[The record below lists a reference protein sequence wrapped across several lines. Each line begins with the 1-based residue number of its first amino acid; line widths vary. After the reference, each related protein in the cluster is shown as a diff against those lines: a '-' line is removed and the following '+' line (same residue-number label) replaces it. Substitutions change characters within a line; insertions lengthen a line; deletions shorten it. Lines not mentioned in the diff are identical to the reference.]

1 MVPLKSDN
9 LRTGAVELFL
19 KILSEIVT
27 WFLRG
32 TKNEYQSYWRL
43 SSNHKTSSVPCTGGR
58 SFCAFCTLSSSI
70 ALWCLSCGCALT
82 ADIGCWQK
90 EDKKQE
96 TSEPCGCSPH
106 ITVLYKAL
114 SVTAVS
120 LVFLSVHCLGK
131 VIFFF
136 FFFFCSST
144 LLFSFLVTIIVLLLW
159 SVWKRLL
166 KREWRV
172 ANGCLMWMKW
182 KCIEFCLNFFCL
194 FLFVSAFSSKNI
206 LRSVVSEY
214 LSPQTLY
221 VLSKKTCTS
230 YQSCSLD
237 LSPALLECTVTNT
250 LHVFTSEL
258 L

>member
-1 MVPLKSDN
+1 MYWWTLLLCLLHSFQQYCVMVS
-9 LRTGAVELFL
+9 FL
-19 KILSEIVT
+19 WLCT
-27 WFLRG
+27 HCRHWLL
-32 TKNEYQSYWRL
+32 TKRRQKTRNEWTMWLL
-43 SSNHKTSSVPCTGGR
+43 SSHHRAVQGTVCNCCITRIPVS
-58 SFCAFCTLSSSI
+58 
-70 ALWCLSCGCALT
+70 ALFGEGYL
-82 ADIGCWQK
+82 
-90 EDKKQE
+90 
-96 TSEPCGCSPH
+96 
-106 ITVLYKAL
+106 
-114 SVTAVS
+114 
-120 LVFLSVHCLGK
+120 
-131 VIFFF
+131 F